1 MAGAQG
7 SEGQVGK
14 VDSDS
19 ECGESL
25 DWGGKC
31 GPDHKGLGATLWN

>member
-7 SEGQVGK
+7 SEVQVGK

-25 DWGGKC
+25 DWGGRC
-31 GPDHKGLGATLWN
+31 ELDHNGLGATLWS